1 MSKLK
6 IPPHKPQEGV
16 TDRLTRQR
24 KKLNDMMKD
33 FREIPYNTS
42 DLINFTL
49 FARFTR
55 QRRTCRTFSLKPRTI
70 LERTHRIEFDG
81 TDGGYVLRNPLAF
94 VCVQQQSV
102 AGRCMRKMRYR
113 V

>member
-1 MSKLK
+1 M
-6 IPPHKPQEGV
+6 

-81 TDGGYVLRNPLAF
+81 TGGGYILRNPLAF
-94 VCVQQQSV
+94 VCAQQQSV